1 MQEVKRNNYL
11 NQLISSR
18 QNGLIK
24 IITGIRRCGKS
35 YLLFKLFH
43 EYLTS
48 QNVDENHIIEIA
60 LDDLMNEE
68 YRNPHKLLLYIKERM
83 TDKSLYYI
91 LLDEVQMMDDFV
103 GVLNSLLHVEN
114 ADVYV
119 TGSNSKFLSTDIATE
134 FRGRGDEIH
143 VYPFSFAEF
152 FSVCKGEK
160 QDAWKNYFTYGG
172 LPLVSSLETEQKK
185 ITYLRNLYHTVYIK
199 DIVERN
205 NIKKVPEFNKLVKIM
220 ASSIGSPCNPNKLS
234 RTFKSVENTEL
245 NSETI
250 GFYLSYLQEAFLIEK
265 SLRFDIKGK
274 KYIGTLSKFYF
285 TDPGLRNVIIDFR
298 QQEETHLMENIL
310 YNELRMRGFLVDVGL
325 VEIRTTNKLNGT
337 IRKQYEVDF
346 VVNFG
351 SKRYYVQSALSI
363 PDSEKMSQE
372 SAALNHIPDSFKKV
386 IITKDNISPW
396 HDEKG
401 ILILGLF
408 DFLLNPD
415 SLDL

>member
-372 SAALNHIPDSFKKV
+372 SAALNHIPDSF
-386 IITKDNISPW
+386 
-396 HDEKG
+396 
-401 ILILGLF
+401 
-408 DFLLNPD
+408 
-415 SLDL
+415 